1 MQKILTSG
9 KRAEFE
15 KLVRITRNIDEKD
28 RLRAILA
35 YDDGHDVCDIADI
48 LKISDSTTYNYI
60 NDYLKQNKVA
70 HSPRGGSESK
80 LKVSEE
86 IELIRH
92 LPICFWQV

>member
-28 RLRAILA
+28 RLMAILA

-48 LKISDSTTYNYI
+48 LKISDSTTI
-60 NDYLKQNKVA
+60 
-70 HSPRGGSESK
+70 
-80 LKVSEE
+80 
-86 IELIRH
+86 
-92 LPICFWQV
+92 